1 MTSALLAFGWQPE
14 LKGITV
20 VAIAVLVL
28 IGGSYMIVAT
38 NMGARLGLLL
48 TFAAFFGWMTI
59 MAGTWWAYGIGL
71 KGADPTWRPKETLT
85 DLSQAR
91 YTNILGDVKLGS
103 DSVVTGAKW
112 HELASDDRGRGQAVA
127 AADEIIQNKAKGLGL
142 KAGDYLPE
150 AVYDQGGNRF
160 PIIELHNVSIFGR
173 KLGDWKIDEFAFLH
187 SQHYSLVQVR
197 PVIKQATE
205 PGKAPPK
212 ATMDLTKKP
221 IFVLMQ
227 RDRGHR
233 RYPSAFITMF
243 SALSFAVSCIMLHRR
258 DKLVQSNRGAA
269 LVPAT
274 AGD

>member
-1 MTSALLAFGWQPE
+1 MTSALMAFGWQPE

-28 IGGSYMIVAT
+28 IGGSYLIVAT
-38 NMGARLGLLL
+38 NIGARLGLLL
-48 TFAAFFGWMTI
+48 TVAALFGWMTI
-59 MAGTWWAYGIGL
+59 MASTWWAYGIGL
-71 KGADPTWRPKETLT
+71 KGADPAWRPKETLT

-91 YTNILGDVKLGS
+91 YTNILGDVTLGT
-103 DSVVTGAKW
+103 DSIVRGSKW
-112 HELASDDRGRGQAVA
+112 HELAVDDGGRGQAVA
-127 AADEIIQNKAKGLGL
+127 AADEVIQNEAKGLGL

-160 PIIELHNVSIFGR
+160 PIIEIHKVTIFGR
-173 KLGDWKIDEFAFLH
+173 KLGNWKIDELAFLH
-187 SQHYSLVQVR
+187 ANHYSLVQVR
-197 PVIKQATE
+197 PVIKIATE

-221 IFVLMQ
+221 IFVLLQ

-233 RYPSAFITMF
+233 RYPSAFI
-243 SALSFAVSCIMLHRR
+243 ALGSGLAFIVSCIMLHRR
-258 DKLVQSNRGAA
+258 DKLVQANRSTAI
-269 LVPAT
+269 VPAT